1 MTPTFKSK
9 PNVLLV
15 DSNIDLLNMLT
26 GLLQPFDCNIY
37 KATNGLEAFEQAL
50 HVNFSLVI
58 SELFLPEMDGNELV
72 KKIRQL
78 SFGKKCIFIFITNAI
93 SDDMQV
99 KCMTDGADDIIIKPI
114 KKKLFQSQIGGIISR
129 INENRNTRKK
139 RSKNHLSTELGEI
152 VFCKAANSRTK
163 INNLDLKVNEVTSY
177 CEFEDIFASKNIWMI
192 FIDDKATWALNL
204 IYRMARH
211 VGSNIPIWLIASR
224 KVSESLQMNFIENGG
239 FGVLIKYKNPE
250 ILSHQIDVLINR
262 EISIKN
268 QYINSIKQAVL
279 ASPVH
284 FAPAHEEDFPT
295 FKLRIK
301 YEPYTKPAGGDF
313 YEIVKLNNDNTLIL
327 LGDVMGKK
335 WGAWFFANA
344 YLAYIRASLKVFPA
358 QKQLETDN
366 NLGMLLSD
374 INQFLYKDIQLSDA
388 FTTLT
393 AILVNPSQQR
403 VIVSS
408 AGAIYPVYYSK
419 KDKRTSIIP
428 IKGKILGIVENEKYS
443 SEILPVHSGDRFI
456 LVTDGYT
463 EAFDATKEK
472 LIGIEKIAST
482 LEMPL
487 NKGITDLDKLEQS
500 IMANNSIDSFNDDRT
515 MLLIEFK

>member
-1 MTPTFKSK
+1 
-9 PNVLLV
+9 
-15 DSNIDLLNMLT
+15 
-26 GLLQPFDCNIY
+26 
-37 KATNGLEAFEQAL
+37 
-50 HVNFSLVI
+50 
-58 SELFLPEMDGNELV
+58 
-72 KKIRQL
+72 
-78 SFGKKCIFIFITNAI
+78 
-93 SDDMQV
+93 
-99 KCMTDGADDIIIKPI
+99 
-114 KKKLFQSQIGGIISR
+114 
-129 INENRNTRKK
+129 
-139 RSKNHLSTELGEI
+139 
-152 VFCKAANSRTK
+152 
-163 INNLDLKVNEVTSY
+163 
-177 CEFEDIFASKNIWMI
+177 MI

-204 IYRMARH
+204 IYRMAHH
-211 VGSNIPIWLIASR
+211 VGLNIPIWLIASR

-250 ILSHQIDVLINR
+250 ILSHQIEVLIDR
-262 EISIKN
+262 EINIKN
-268 QYINSIKQAVL
+268 QYASSLKQAVFS
-279 ASPVH
+279 SPVH
-284 FAPAHEEDFPT
+284 FAPSHEEDFPS

-313 YEIVKLNNDNTLIL
+313 YEI
-327 LGDVMGKK
+327 
-335 WGAWFFANA
+335 ANA

-358 QKQLETDN
+358 QKQLEIDN
-366 NLGMLLSD
+366 NLGLLLSE

-393 AILVNPSQQR
+393 AILVNPSQQQ
-403 VIVSS
+403 VILSS

-419 KDKRTSIIP
+419 KDKKTAVIP

-443 SEILPVHSGDRFI
+443 SEILPIYPGDQLI

-472 LIGIEKIAST
+472 FIGIEKIAST

-515 MLLIEFK
+515 MLLVEFK

>member
-1 MTPTFKSK
+1 MTPTIKSRPK
-9 PNVLLV
+9 VLLV
-15 DSNIDLLNMLT
+15 DNNINLLNTLAT
-26 GLLQPFDCNIY
+26 LLQEIDCDIY
-37 KATNGLEAFEQAL
+37 KATNGMEAFELAL
-50 HVNFSLVI
+50 HVNFNLII
-58 SELFLPEMDGNELV
+58 SELFLPQMDGNELV
-72 KKIRQL
+72 RKVRQL
-78 SFGKKCIFIFITNAI
+78 SYGKRCIFMFLTNAI
-93 SDDMQV
+93 SEDMQV

-114 KKKLFQSQIGGIISR
+114 KKKIFKSQIEGMISR
-129 INENRNTRKK
+129 INENQYTRKR
-139 RSKNHLSTELGEI
+139 RSRNNLNTELGEI
-152 VFCKAANSRTK
+152 VYCKAANSHSK
-163 INNLDLKVNEVTSY
+163 ITNVALTVNEVTSY
-177 CEFEDIFASKNIWMI
+177 CEFEDVLASKNIWMI

-204 IYRMARH
+204 IYRMAHH
-211 VGSNIPIWLIASR
+211 VGTSIPIWLIASR
-224 KVSESLQMNFIENGG
+224 KVSESLQVNFIENGG

-250 ILSHQIDVLINR
+250 ILSHQIEVLIDR
-262 EISIKN
+262 EINIKN
-268 QYINSIKQAVL
+268 QYDSSLKQAVL
-279 ASPVH
+279 SSPVH
-284 FAPAHEEDFPT
+284 FASSHEEDFPS

-313 YEIVKLNNDNTLIL
+313 YEIVKMSNGNTLIL

-358 QKQLETDN
+358 QKQLEIDN
-366 NLGMLLSD
+366 NLGLLLSE

-393 AILVNPSQQR
+393 AILVNPSQQQ
-403 VIVSS
+403 VILSS

-419 KDKRTSIIP
+419 KDKRASVIP

-443 SEILPVHSGDRFI
+443 SEILPIYPGDQLI

-472 LIGIEKIAST
+472 QIGIEKIAST

-515 MLLIEFK
+515 MLLVEFK